1 MNTVERETFSSRLGF
16 ILISAGC
23 AIGLGNV
30 WRFPY
35 ITGKYGGAA
44 FVLIYLAFLIFMGL
58 PLLVMELAVGR
69 GSRRSIARCF
79 DVLEKPGQKWHWVKY
94 VAIAGNYVLM
104 MFYAAVAGWML
115 LYFWWMARGVFD
127 GLDAEG
133 VANQFYA
140 LMARPGLMVLVMVIT
155 VTGCFLI
162 CAMGLRKGVEKVTKW
177 MMVALFALIVVLAVN
192 SLTLEGAGE
201 GIRFYLMPDFTN
213 LTYDAEGN
221 FILSEAI
228 FAAMGQAFFTLGLGV
243 GSIGIF
249 GSYIERDRSLTGE
262 AVTILVLDT
271 FIAVVAGLII
281 FPACSAFG
289 VAADNGPPLI
299 FITLPN
305 VFNHMTGGRLW
316 GTLFFLFMS
325 FAALSTVIAV
335 FENIVSICS
344 ELTHAPRKKVS
355 LVNIPV
361 MILLCLP
368 CILGFNLWSGFQPF
382 GPGSTIQDLEDFIV
396 SNTILPI
403 GTCVYVLFC
412 THKSGWGYE
421 NFLREANAGEGL
433 KLPRGIGFYLKWI
446 LPVIILVIFLQG
458 YWDKFL

>member
-1 MNTVERETFSSRLGF
+1 MNDSTRENLGSRLGF
-16 ILISAGC
+16 ILLTAGC
-23 AIGLGNV
+23 AIGLGNI
-30 WRFPY
+30 WRFPF
-35 ITGKYGGAA
+35 ICGQYGGAI
-44 FVLIYLAFLIFMGL
+44 FVLIYLFFLITLGYPVM
-58 PLLVMELAVGR
+58 VMELALGR
-69 GSRRSIARCF
+69 ASRRNIVGAYTVLPASGKRNWRRIGMLFFTGNIILMIFYTSVTGWMIAYACKYLTGSIAG
-79 DVLEKPGQKWHWVKY
+79 LPAEKVGTFFNNFFASPEQMVGY
-94 VAIAGNYVLM
+94 
-104 MFYAAVAGWML
+104 ML
-115 LYFWWMARGVFD
+115 ITVVGSSLVCALGLRRGVERITKILMGCLLLLLF
-127 GLDAEG
+127 GLCIRSC
-133 VANQFYA
+133 
-140 LMARPGLMVLVMVIT
+140 LLP
-155 VTGCFLI
+155 
-162 CAMGLRKGVEKVTKW
+162 
-177 MMVALFALIVVLAVN
+177 
-192 SLTLEGAGE
+192 GAGE
-201 GIRFYLMPDFTN
+201 GLRFYLEPSLKSIQNVGLFN
-213 LTYDAEGN
+213 V
-221 FILSEAI
+221 IV
-228 FAAMGQAFFTLGLGV
+228 AAMGQAFFTLSLGI
-243 GSIGIF
+243 GSIAIF
-249 GSYIERDRSLTGE
+249 GSYVDRTHSLAKESLMIIG
-262 AVTILVLDT
+262 LDT
-271 FIAVVAGLII
+271 LVALLAGVII
-281 FPACSAFG
+281 FPACFSYG
-289 VAADNGPPLI
+289 VDVDSGPGLI
-299 FITLPN
+299 FVSLPN

-344 ELTHAPRKKVS
+344 ELTHAPRKKVA